1 MEQRNPRLRW
11 LIVWVV
17 AAIWMGAVLARLG
30 YLQLFCYSD
39 YFAKAQH
46 QQQRTFEIS
55 PMRGEIYD
63 RKGRELAI
71 SIPMDSVFG
80 DPAEIKEPDM
90 VARLLSRVLAVPAE
104 DLEAKIR
111 DASKPVRLAKKLSPE
126 TVERIDEMNLKGV
139 FFEKE
144 NRRVYPQHDFLSHVL
159 GWVDTD
165 EKGMGGIE
173 QELDKQIRGRPGRV
187 MLMADGKRQFYDRN
201 EASADPGASVVLTID
216 ETIQYIAEKE
226 LGIAMQ
232 ESHAKSGSVVIQDP
246 SNGALLALANFP
258 TFDPN
263 DAGKFPAEARQNL
276 AVAAAYEPGSTFKT
290 ITMTGAIENGVANPD
305 ELIDCQEGSIVVA
318 GRLIHDHLPFGI
330 LSVRDVLAKSSDVGT
345 IKVALRLGAPKFY
358 DVMRDFGIGEPTGIE
373 LPGENRGKLRTL
385 DNWTASSIGS
395 LAIGQEVSVT
405 PVQII
410 SAISAIANGGTLY
423 RAHVV
428 QEIRGNTTLP
438 LPERPEP
445 TQVTD
450 AKTAATVREMMEAVL
465 LEGGTGKPARLDGY
479 TAAGKSGTAQKIDPK
494 TGRYSPTQYVAS
506 FVGFAPVNEP
516 AVTILVVLD
525 SPVGQHMGGNLGGPV
540 FKRIAEQVLAYLDV
554 AHDVPVNSD
563 SEFAR
568 NAAKATPAPN
578 DAIEQA
584 NLRAEDRRAQQ
595 EQATFQTVVSKS
607 TPRRANFEQ
616 GAAPTIA
623 FSEEDAVSIPD
634 LTGQTVR
641 SVTESCSRLGL
652 VPMLIGNGVAV
663 EQTPDPGAVVQRG
676 STITVRFGKVVAA
689 ARGVAQPNVPSAN
702 QATSAPGNAN

>member
-11 LIVWVV
+11 LVVWVLAV
-17 AAIWMGAVLARLG
+17 AWMAVVVGRLS
-30 YLQLFCYSD
+30 YLQLFSYSE
-39 YFAKAQH
+39 YLAKAQR
-46 QQQRTFEIS
+46 QQQRIFEIS
-55 PMRGEIYD
+55 PMRGTIYD
-63 RKGRELAI
+63 RKGRELAV
-71 SIPMDSVFG
+71 SLPMDSVFG
-80 DPAEIKEPDM
+80 DPAEIKEPEM

-246 SNGALLALANFP
+246 ANGALLALANFP

-290 ITMTGAIENGVANPD
+290 ITMTGAIENGVANPN

-358 DVMRDFGIGEPTGIE
+358 DVMRDFGIGESTGIE

-395 LAIGQEVSVT
+395 VAIGQEISVT

-410 SAISAIANGGTLY
+410 SAISAIANGGTLF

-568 NAAKATPAPN
+568 KAAQATPAPN

-595 EQATFQTVVSKS
+595 EQATFQTVVSQS
-607 TPRRANFEQ
+607 TPRRANSEQ

-663 EQTPDPGAVVQRG
+663 EQTPDPGAVVERG
-676 STITVRFGKVVAA
+676 STVTVRFAKVVAA